1 MRENKET
8 VSVNVD
14 INTNGNSLDKN
25 SNRPIKTTRK
35 KIHDILKL
43 IVWLSLLSCFACF
56 HFVWET
62 AMIISLSVFFIS
74 FFIFT
79 FFSSA
84 FNIPDLGRNAG
95 VPSHPVDF
103 K

>member
-1 MRENKET
+1 MKEDKIT

-14 INTNGNSLDKN
+14 KDINESFSNNS
-25 SNRPIKTTRK
+25 SNKKTKK
-35 KIHDILKL
+35 KIHDVLKL
-43 IVWLSLLSCFACF
+43 IVWLSLLSCFLCF

-62 AMIISLSVFFIS
+62 AMFVSLSVLFIS

-79 FFSSA
+79 FFSSS
-84 FNIPDLGRNAG
+84 FDIPDLGRNAG
-95 VPSHPVDF
+95 VPSDPVDF